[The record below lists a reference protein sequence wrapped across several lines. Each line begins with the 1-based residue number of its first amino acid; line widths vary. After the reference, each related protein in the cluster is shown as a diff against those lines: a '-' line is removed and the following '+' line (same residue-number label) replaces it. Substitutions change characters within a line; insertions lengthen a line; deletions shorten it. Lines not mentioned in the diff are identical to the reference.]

1 MPDQLQF
8 GDNEM
13 LLALRKAWT
22 SALHELELKVGVPSY
37 NSWIKTI
44 NPERMNGRIVV
55 LNVPSAFARTWLTNK
70 FAGII
75 KSALVPQLGEDI
87 SIEFVVRP
95 SDQKQDEPSDIEQL
109 TKPTARPKRS
119 AYNIEPLELNEDYV
133 FDRFITGSNNRLA
146 AAAACAVA
154 EEPAQKY
161 NPLFIYG
168 SHGLGKTHLM
178 HAIAHRL
185 LLERPNIR
193 IGYITGEKFTQQFV
207 QSLRDRTTDAF
218 VHRMSIIEV
227 WLVDD
232 IQFIAGKDKTNEEFF
247 HIFNE
252 LMMHRRQVVLCSD
265 RPPKQLPALDG
276 RLRSR
281 FEAGL
286 IVDIAPPDYETRVAI
301 LANLCQQ
308 KAYQVPK
315 EILYQVA
322 NAIESNIRT
331 LEGVMVSVMA
341 RAQLLGH
348 TITSELVDSVLTEY
362 YIDLAPEARRDEKIL
377 KAVCEQCGIEREK
390 LMSVQR
396 DKNSIQARYIAYY
409 LLQELAQMSLSQIGK
424 MFGKDH
430 STVMNGLKRLH
441 LQLSTDQQ
449 LAALIARLRKQIS

>member
-8 GDNEM
+8 GDNET
-13 LLALRKAWT
+13 LVALRKAWGE
-22 SALHELELKVGVPSY
+22 ALHELELKVGVPSY

-44 NPERMNGRIVV
+44 NPERMRGRVVV
-55 LNVPSAFARTWLTNK
+55 LTVPSAFARTWLSNK
-70 FAGII
+70 YVGII
-75 KSALVPQLGEDI
+75 KAALAAHLGNDI
-87 SIEFVVRP
+87 SIEFVVRAADQNRDDIV
-95 SDQKQDEPSDIEQL
+95 SDDQPAAPVK
-109 TKPTARPKRS
+109 KPKRAGS
-119 AYNIEPLELNEDYV
+119 NVEPLELNEEYV
-133 FDRFITGSNNRLA
+133 FERFITGSNNRLA

-178 HAIAHRL
+178 HAIAHKL
-185 LLERPNIR
+185 LLERPNLR

-207 QSLRDRTTDAF
+207 QSLRDRTTDMF
-218 VHRMSIIEV
+218 VHRMSIIDV

-301 LANLCQQ
+301 LADFCQQ

-331 LEGVMVSVMA
+331 LEGVLVSVMA

-377 KAVCEQCGIEREK
+377 KAVCEQCGIERSK

-424 MFGKDH
+424 LFGKDH

-441 LQLSTDQQ
+441 IQLSTDQQ

>member
-1 MPDQLQF
+1 MPNQLQF
-8 GDNEM
+8 GDNETR
-13 LLALRKAWT
+13 LALRNAWAA
-22 SALHELELKVGVPSY
+22 ALNDLEKKVSVPTY

-44 NPERMNGRIVV
+44 QPDRMRGRIVV
-55 LNVPSAFARTWLTNK
+55 LTVPNAFARTWLTNK
-70 FAGII
+70 YAATI
-75 KSALVPQLGEDI
+75 KASLTPMLGEDI
-87 SIEFVVRP
+87 TIEFVVRAAEP
-95 SDQKQDEPSDIEQL
+95 ASDTLIPDEEV
-109 TKPTARPKRS
+109 KPKVKPRRTAIN
-119 AYNIEPLELNEDYV
+119 AEPLELTEEYT

-146 AAAACAVA
+146 SAAAVAVA
-154 EEPAQKY
+154 DEPGLKY

-178 HAIAHRL
+178 HAIAHRVL
-185 LLERPNIR
+185 ADKPNLR
-193 IGYITGEKFTQQFV
+193 ISYITGERFTQQFV

-218 VHRMSIIEV
+218 VNRMSLTDV

-301 LANLCQQ
+301 LEDFCLQ
-308 KAYQVPK
+308 KAFQVQK
-315 EILYQVA
+315 EILHQIA

-331 LEGVMVSVMA
+331 LEGVLVSVTA

-377 KAVCEQCGIEREK
+377 KAVCEQCSIDRVK
-390 LMSVQR
+390 LMGTQR
-396 DKNSIQARYIAYY
+396 DKNSVQARYVAYY
-409 LLQELAQMSLSQIGK
+409 LLQDMAQMSLSEIGK
-424 MFGKDH
+424 TFEKDH

-441 LQLSTDQQ
+441 AQLESDKE